1 MNTDNKLVVFG
12 VGFVAGAISL
22 KLYQK
27 IAETAQ
33 YAGVCAQMVQKWKE
47 LDTDGDGVVSY
58 DEFAAGVKAEY
69 GDKPGPEID
78 DSIRNMYMTITHVY
92 FSLDTDGDGQVS
104 TEELIAGTRALC
116 GSCWNN
122 LTALATPTISFTQH
136 ITETAMSDFWS
147 MDTNNDGK
155 VDLGEFMAG
164 VKSRMGSL
172 YCDSLEPMIKSIYGK
187 INAAQEEIQ
196 ASGGAADSKALNN
209 AVKEKIY
216 GPEGM
221 ELD

>member
-1 MNTDNKLVVFG
+1 MNSDNKVVVFG
-12 VGFVAGAISL
+12 VGFLAGALSL
-22 KLYQK
+22 KVVSKL
-27 IAETAQ
+27 IASAQ
-33 YAGVCAQMVQKWKE
+33 YAGVCARMVQKWQE

-58 DEFAAGVKAEY
+58 DEFAAGVREEY
-69 GDKPGPEID
+69 GGAEPEID

-92 FSLDTDGDGQVS
+92 MSLDTDGDGKVS
-104 TEELIAGTRALC
+104 TEELLGGTKALC

-136 ITETAMSDFWS
+136 ITETCMSDFWS

-155 VDLGEFMAG
+155 VDISEFLAG

-172 YCDSLEPMIKSIYGK
+172 YCDSLEPTLKSIFGK
-187 INAAQEEIQ
+187 IEKAQQEIE
-196 ASGGAADSKALNN
+196 ASGGKAEGKALNN

-216 GPEGM
+216 GPEGL
-221 ELD
+221 EL